1 MHGGILSKINWG
13 SSLLNS
19 CNYGKIVAQ
28 KGFAYYISPGSGGGS
43 YENDFY
49 LEGSAKDIGL
59 TTSIKKTEEELKSQ
73 EFVDE
78 LNTYVNNYNEEHKND
93 EDFVKLNRWK
103 YNEGNYPIFE

>member
-1 MHGGILSKINWG
+1 MLGGILSDLAWG

-28 KGFAYYISPGSGGGS
+28 KGSAYYISPRSGGGS
-43 YENDFY
+43 YKNIFY
-49 LEGSAKDIGL
+49 LEGSGKDIGL
-59 TTSIKKTEEELKSQ
+59 TDSIKKTDEELKSQ